1 MTRTR
6 SLTAGI
12 VAVVAVMALAASCA
26 PAAAPAGESWT
37 FKANSV
43 KINDSQDELRD
54 PFFGA
59 CIAIPNCDDEPEPLQ
74 IGFRVKVG
82 VPNSAQ
88 TFVVNNRGDAPSVG
102 EGSTRV
108 LTGNQQNAATFANVK
123 PLSLIDLF
131 NSANKLEVVGSYTWA
146 SEVDLVGNGVAA
158 DGVAGV
164 LKDALNA
171 TLAKGSLPADASFIL
186 DLILDNIVGALGLLA
201 QNVPLFGF
209 GDDVLGGSLFLG
221 IGAKGDLANIINS
234 AIGSTPPLTFNI
246 PLLDLPPDIVGSQ
259 ITTFGGAKTFT
270 QQYSGSGGT
279 HTYEFGWGP
288 T

>member
-146 SEVDLVGNGVAA
+146 SA

-171 TLAKGSLPADASFIL
+171 TIAKGSLPADASFIL

>member
-12 VAVVAVMALAASCA
+12 VAVVAVMALAASCT

-131 NSANKLEVVGSYTWA
+131 NSANHLEVVGAYTWA

-171 TLAKGSLPADASFIL
+171 TIAKGSLPADASFIL

>member
-1 MTRTR
+1 MTKTR

-54 PFFGA
+54 PFFKQ

-74 IGFRVKVG
+74 IAFRVKVG

-88 TFVVNNRGDAPSVG
+88 TFVVNNRNDAPSVG

-108 LTGNQQNAATFANVK
+108 LTGNQQNAATFGNVK

-131 NSANKLEVVGSYTWA
+131 NSANHLEVVGAYTWA

-171 TLAKGSLPADASFIL
+171 TIAKGTLPADASFIL

>member
-26 PAAAPAGESWT
+26 PAAAPEGESWT

-131 NSANKLEVVGSYTWA
+131 NSANHLEVVGAYTWA

-171 TLAKGSLPADASFIL
+171 TIAKGSLPADASFIL

>member
-1 MTRTR
+1 
-6 SLTAGI
+6 
-12 VAVVAVMALAASCA
+12 MALAASCA

-43 KINDSQDELRD
+43 KINDSQDEIRD

-59 CIAIPNCDDEPEPLQ
+59 CIAIPNCDDEPYAVQ
-74 IGFRVKVG
+74 IGFRVKIG
-82 VPNSAQ
+82 VPNSAS

-108 LTGNQQNAATFANVK
+108 LTGNQQGAATFGNVR

-131 NSANKLEVVGSYTWA
+131 NSSNHLEVVGSYTWA
-146 SEVDLVGNGVAA
+146 SEEDLVGNGLAA
-158 DGVAGV
+158 DGVAGL
-164 LKDALNA
+164 LKDGLNA
-171 TLAKGSLPADASFIL
+171 TLAKGTLPSDASFIL
-186 DLILDNIVGALGLLA
+186 QLILDNIVGALGLLA
-201 QNVPLFGF
+201 QNVPLFGL

-234 AIGSTPPLTFNI
+234 AIGSAPPFTFNI

-259 ITTFGGAKTFT
+259 ITTMGGAKTFT

>member
-1 MTRTR
+1 MTKTR

-43 KINDSQDELRD
+43 KIDDSQDELRD
-54 PFFGA
+54 PIFGA
-59 CIAIPNCDDEPEPLQ
+59 CIAIPNCDDEPYALQ
-74 IGFRVKVG
+74 IGFRVKIG

-88 TFVVNNRGDAPSVG
+88 TFVVNNRTDAPSVG
-102 EGSTRV
+102 EGSTRT
-108 LTGNQQNAATFANVK
+108 LTGNQQNAATFGNVK

-146 SEVDLVGNGVAA
+146 SEEDLVGNGVAA

-234 AIGSTPPLTFNI
+234 AIAAVPALTFDI

-259 ITTFGGAKTFT
+259 IATMGGAKSFT
-270 QQYSGSGGT
+270 QQYSGSGGR
-279 HTYEFGWGP
+279 HTYGFSFGP

>member
-54 PFFGA
+54 PIFGA
-59 CIAIPNCDDEPEPLQ
+59 CIAIPNCEDEPYALQ

-82 VPNSAQ
+82 VANSAQ
-88 TFVVNNRGDAPSVG
+88 VFVVNNRTDAPSVG

-108 LTGNQQNAATFANVK
+108 LTGNQQNAATFANVR

-131 NSANKLEVVGSYTWA
+131 NSANKLEVVGAYTWA
-146 SEVDLVGNGVAA
+146 SEEDLVGNGVAA

-171 TLAKGSLPADASFIL
+171 TIAKGTLPSDASLIL

-201 QNVPLFGF
+201 QNVPLLGF

-221 IGAKGDLANIINS
+221 IGAKGDLANIIDS
-234 AIGSTPPLTFNI
+234 AIAAIPPFTFAIPVLT
-246 PLLDLPPDIVGSQ
+246 LPPDIDGSQ
-259 ITTFGGAKTFT
+259 IATFGGAKTFT
-270 QQYSGSGGT
+270 QQYAGADGR